1 MRPVGRNSPG
11 QRDGHQPLPA
21 GDLAGGCSH
30 TVTTKRTKT
39 LRHEG
44 HEGHEELLELS
55 RAWAD
60 CAESIYTV
68 RAMRVYDIPLVS
80 AVMGL
85 VLGPIAEQQF
95 RRTLAISHGDM
106 SVLVTR
112 PVCALLL
119 FSSAAVLFSSRLL
132 WSKEADPTASDSIP
146 VERT

>member
-1 MRPVGRNSPG
+1 
-11 QRDGHQPLPA
+11 
-21 GDLAGGCSH
+21 
-30 TVTTKRTKT
+30 
-39 LRHEG
+39 
-44 HEGHEELLELS
+44 
-55 RAWAD
+55 
-60 CAESIYTV
+60 
-68 RAMRVYDIPLVS
+68 MRVYDIPLVP

-95 RRTLAISHGDM
+95 RRTLAISDGDM

-119 FSSAAVLFSSRLL
+119 FSSAAVLFGSRLL

>member
-1 MRPVGRNSPG
+1 
-11 QRDGHQPLPA
+11 
-21 GDLAGGCSH
+21 
-30 TVTTKRTKT
+30 
-39 LRHEG
+39 
-44 HEGHEELLELS
+44 
-55 RAWAD
+55 
-60 CAESIYTV
+60 
-68 RAMRVYDIPLVS
+68 MRVYDIPLVP

-95 RRTLAISHGDM
+95 RCTLAIRHGDM

-119 FSSAAVLFSSRLL
+119 FSSAAVLFGSRLL